1 MKKSMNMDKK
11 NITDQNASSESDKKI
26 ILEAKHVTRRFP
38 ASKGR
43 TVLAN
48 NDVNLC
54 LYEGETLGIVGE
66 SGCGKSTFI
75 NMLASLDKPTEGE
88 ILFMGKDLGKLKG
101 KELREHRKHIQMVFQ
116 DPSAAFSPRIKIQNI
131 LCESLLNYKLITK
144 REVHDKAVELLK
156 MVELSPDF
164 AERYPHNMSGGQRQR
179 VGIARSLALEP
190 EVLICD
196 EATSALDV
204 SVQEKVVDLLL
215 RLQKEK
221 NISMVFICHD
231 IALARIISHRV
242 AVMYLGNIVEIVKGK
257 DLCQGTMHPYTEA
270 LSKAI
275 FSTDMD
281 FNKTIES
288 IESEAPSPLNVP
300 PGCPFQ
306 NRCDYC
312 KDICKTEK
320 PILKKIG
327 DDHEIA
333 CHLF

>member
-1 MKKSMNMDKK
+1 MSK
-11 NITDQNASSESDKKI
+11 EI
-26 ILEAKHVTRRFP
+26 ILDAKHVTRRFP

-48 NDVNLC
+48 NDINISLFK
-54 LYEGETLGIVGE
+54 GETLGIVGE

-75 NMLASLDKPTEGE
+75 NMLACLDSPSEGE
-88 ILFMGKDLGKLKG
+88 ILFQGKDLAHMKG
-101 KELREHRKHIQMVFQ
+101 EELRQNRRHIQMVFQ
-116 DPSAAFSPRIKIQNI
+116 DPSAAFSPRIRIKNI

-144 REVHDKAVELLK
+144 KEVDSRAKQLLE

-164 AERYPHNMSGGQRQR
+164 ADRFPHNMSGGQRQR
-179 VGIARSLALEP
+179 VGIARALALEP
-190 EVLICD
+190 EILICD

-204 SVQEKVVDLLL
+204 SVQEKVVDLLV

-221 NISMVFICHD
+221 NITMVFICHD

-257 DLCQGTMHPYTEA
+257 DLCTGTMHPYTEA

-281 FNKTIES
+281 FNKPIES

-300 PGCPFQ
+300 SGCPFQ
-306 NRCDYC
+306 NRCDHC
-312 KDICKTEK
+312 MEICKTQK
-320 PILKKIG
+320 PVLKDLG
-327 DDHEIA
+327 NEHQIA